1 MDKAT
6 LIGIV
11 LGFGAVFG
19 GQVLEGGSIM
29 ALVQPTAFLIV
40 IGGTMGATFVS
51 FPLKLILR
59 AMKDIKIA
67 LIYEEKDPGEIIKQ
81 LAGYADKARR
91 NGLLVLED
99 EAKKTSDRF
108 IRKGISIMVDGGDAK
123 QLEEFLGIE
132 INAFE
137 EESKGSAEVFE
148 SAGGFAPTIG
158 IIGAVL
164 GLIHVMHNLSDT
176 SKLGEG
182 IAVAFVATIYGL
194 MTANIICIPISTK
207 LKRRMKEELLIKEL
221 ILKGLLDILEG
232 VNPRFIVEKLQ
243 GFYLE
248 KQQEQQ

>member
-6 LIGIV
+6 LLGIFF
-11 LGFGAVFG
+11 GFGAVFG

-40 IGGTMGATFVS
+40 IGGTLGATLVS
-51 FPLKLILR
+51 FPLKLFLR
-59 AMKDIKIA
+59 ALGDAKTA
-67 LIYEEKDPGEIIKQ
+67 LFYEEKDPTQIIKQ
-81 LAGYADKARR
+81 LAGYAEKARR
-91 NGLLVLED
+91 NGLLTLEE

-108 IRKGISIMVDGGDAK
+108 ISKGISIMVDGGDAK
-123 QLEEFLGIE
+123 QLEEFLEIE

-137 EESKGSAEVFE
+137 EETKASAEVFE

-164 GLIHVMHNLSDT
+164 GLIAVMHNLSDT

-221 ILKGLLDILEG
+221 ILKGLLDILAG
-232 VNPRFIVEKLQ
+232 INPRFIVEKLQ
-243 GFYLE
+243 GFYIDR
-248 KQQEQQ
+248 QQQK

>member
-6 LIGIV
+6 LLGLL

-19 GQVLEGGSIM
+19 GQLLEGGSIM
-29 ALVQPTAFLIV
+29 ALVQPTAFIIV
-40 IGGTMGATFVS
+40 VGGTSGATLVS
-51 FPLKLILR
+51 FPLKLVLR
-59 AMKDIKIA
+59 ALRDIKTA
-67 LIYEEKDPGEIIKQ
+67 LIYEEKDPAQIIKQ
-81 LAGYADKARR
+81 LAGYAEKARR

-108 IRKGISIMVDGGDAK
+108 ISKGISIMVDGGDAK
-123 QLEEFLGIE
+123 QLQEFLEIE
-132 INAFE
+132 INTFE
-137 EESKGSAEVFE
+137 EESKASAEIFE

-164 GLIHVMHNLSDT
+164 GLIHVMHNLADT

-194 MTANIICIPISTK
+194 MLANIICIPISTK

-243 GFYLE
+243 GFYIDR
-248 KQQEQQ
+248 QQQK